1 MSLFKVVTRAIRF
14 TGLRVVF
21 LSALHSLRRAFR
33 RGAVEARPADC
44 ILIPGSLLHSE
55 PDAAG
60 LTLTYEHSQLRVD
73 FLGAG
78 IVRMDWGPGAPLPA
92 YAIARS
98 EWPDPRLEIAE
109 SYAGWRLT
117 SPEIELRLDRSGK
130 ASFAPPGAPADA
142 APWLSMNP
150 PLRSFLDEDYPGP
163 AWLAQASL
171 PPEACLYGLGEQCGT
186 LNLRGGSFKIWNTD
200 PGGSYNPGDQPL
212 YAPLPVVYTLQADSG
227 YLLFYENSFPARFD
241 LDSDAGRSFAQA
253 WFSGGRLRYYFIP
266 GSPAQCVER
275 FSELTGRP
283 PLPPRW
289 ALGYH
294 QSRWSYEN
302 EAQVREIAAGF
313 RQRNWPLSAIH
324 LDIDY
329 MDGFRVFTVD
339 RADFP
344 DLKKLADDLEAEQG
358 TRLVTII
365 DPGVKRDPDYPV
377 YQAGLQ
383 NGYFASNP
391 DGSPYVGVVWPG
403 ESCFPDFTNPAAR
416 RWWGDQ
422 YAFLLEQGAAGVWHD
437 MNEPA
442 NFVRLGDPSLPKDVR
457 HTLEGQGGDHRQAH
471 NLYGLLMN
479 RAGYEGL
486 QRLAPRRRP
495 WLLTRS
501 GWVGTP
507 RYAWGWTGDCAS
519 TWEMLRAGLMTVLG
533 QGLCGWPYSGP
544 DIGGFDGNPDAELF
558 LRWFQLASLLPFFR
572 GHASLSAERRE
583 PWVYGEPYTTYI
595 GNSLRLRARLL
606 PYLYT
611 LAWEAS
617 QRGLPLARP
626 LFWETPEDRRLW
638 EIGDAFLLGSALLAA
653 PITEAGQVER
663 SLLLP
668 AGEWR
673 DYWTGKLHRGPGQ
686 ARLPARQE
694 AIPLLARA
702 GSILPVNAAYND
714 LTRRPADFA
723 EPPQPFA
730 GPAFQPGLEITPD
743 AGGRARGQWYEDAGD
758 GPPDAPGRLDEFAL
772 EAVGGA
778 WALSRTSAGEY
789 PYSEGEVAILCK
801 GDWQPIRARVDGEE
815 RPLAAGVL
823 RAPAGF
829 QEIIF
834 WEE

>member
-1 MSLFKVVTRAIRF
+1 MSPFKVVTRAIRF

-33 RGAVEARPADC
+33 RGAAEARPADC
-44 ILIPGSLLHSE
+44 ILIPGSLLHGE
-55 PDAAG
+55 ADAAG

-200 PGGSYNPGDQPL
+200 PGGSYSPGDQPL

-241 LDSDAGRSFAQA
+241 LDSDAGRGFAQA

-344 DLKKLADDLEAEQG
+344 DLKKLAGDLEAEQG

-391 DGSPYVGVVWPG
+391 DGTPYVGVVWPG

-583 PWVYGEPYTTYI
+583 PWV
-595 GNSLRLRARLL
+595 
-606 PYLYT
+606 
-611 LAWEAS
+611 
-617 QRGLPLARP
+617 
-626 LFWETPEDRRLW
+626 
-638 EIGDAFLLGSALLAA
+638 
-653 PITEAGQVER
+653 
-663 SLLLP
+663 
-668 AGEWR
+668 
-673 DYWTGKLHRGPGQ
+673 
-686 ARLPARQE
+686 
-694 AIPLLARA
+694 
-702 GSILPVNAAYND
+702 
-714 LTRRPADFA
+714 
-723 EPPQPFA
+723 
-730 GPAFQPGLEITPD
+730 
-743 AGGRARGQWYEDAGD
+743 
-758 GPPDAPGRLDEFAL
+758 
-772 EAVGGA
+772 
-778 WALSRTSAGEY
+778 
-789 PYSEGEVAILCK
+789 
-801 GDWQPIRARVDGEE
+801 
-815 RPLAAGVL
+815 
-823 RAPAGF
+823 
-829 QEIIF
+829 
-834 WEE
+834 